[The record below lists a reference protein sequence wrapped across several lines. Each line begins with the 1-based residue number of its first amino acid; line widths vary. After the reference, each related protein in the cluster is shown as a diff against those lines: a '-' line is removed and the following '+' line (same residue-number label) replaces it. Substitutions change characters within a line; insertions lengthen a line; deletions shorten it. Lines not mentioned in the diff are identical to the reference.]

1 MAEAERLERSQPF
14 GLAALAEPCCT
25 IEPRF
30 QFGADDRPR
39 TGKQFGLSKLGMPI
53 PFTSAKLLQQ
63 TDYRP
68 YDPVLSCSACS
79 RRHERPVLLSASRLA
94 LTARQYG

>member
-30 QFGADDRPR
+30 QFGAPTR
-39 TGKQFGLSKLGMPI
+39 T
-53 PFTSAKLLQQ
+53 Q
-63 TDYRP
+63 TETP
-68 YDPVLSCSACS
+68 KATVF
-79 RRHERPVLLSASRLA
+79 E
-94 LTARQYG
+94 TAVYVVPP